1 MVGDLG
7 ERERMRT
14 TTIIVFS
21 TFVLATI
28 LGGIWGYGIGVEA
41 SENFKK
47 RK

>member
-1 MVGDLG
+1 MS
-7 ERERMRT
+7 T

-21 TFVLATI
+21 AFILATI
-28 LGGIWGYGIGVEA
+28 LGGIWGYNIGVEA